1 MISTLENGIVLR
13 TTSAGTNKAKGGIQS
28 PTLAGNSDW
37 HCLSFWY
44 YIHGSGVSMQI
55 VKAMTSSG
63 DESLL
68 WQLSLTEGPG
78 WHFAEIMIKAD
89 TEFQVFLLLNVQT
102 L

>member
-1 MISTLENGIVLR
+1 MISTSEKGIVLR
-13 TTSAGTNKAKGGIQS
+13 TISTGTNKAKGGIQS
-28 PTLAGNSDW
+28 PTLAGNNDG

-55 VKAMTSSG
+55 VRAMKSSG

-89 TEFQVFLLLNVQT
+89 AEFQVFLLLNVQI